1 MGRKH
6 FGDIDGLWLGH
17 AQNLEGPTGVSV
29 VLCPEGASAGVDVR
43 GGAPGTRETDLLDP
57 SNLVERVHAVF
68 LAGGSAFGLDAAA
81 GIMAYLEEH
90 GVGFDVG
97 VTRVPIVCGAVL
109 FDLLLGDPRI
119 RPDKDMGYKAC
130 EAATQGEGPQG
141 SVGAGAGATIGKIRG
156 MDRALKS
163 GIGSWA
169 CQVGELQVGAL
180 VAVNGLGDVVDPAS
194 GCRVGGLRGP
204 DGASWEDTEEVM
216 IASGVHT
223 GNLFGGN
230 TTIGVVATNAR
241 FSKAQ
246 ARKLASM
253 AHDGYARTLRPAS
266 AMVDGDTIFALAT
279 GRVAA
284 DLSTVGVLAA
294 RAVAQAVVSA
304 VRSATS
310 LAGVPA
316 ARDLPWAEGPLP
328 SSPR

>member
-1 MGRKH
+1 MGRTH

-17 AQNLEGPTGVSV
+17 AQNLEGPTGDSV

-279 GRVAA
+279 GRVTA

>member
-1 MGRKH
+1 
-6 FGDIDGLWLGH
+6 
-17 AQNLEGPTGVSV
+17 
-29 VLCPEGASAGVDVR
+29 
-43 GGAPGTRETDLLDP
+43 
-57 SNLVERVHAVF
+57 
-68 LAGGSAFGLDAAA
+68 
-81 GIMAYLEEH
+81 
-90 GVGFDVG
+90 
-97 VTRVPIVCGAVL
+97 
-109 FDLLLGDPRI
+109 
-119 RPDKDMGYKAC
+119 
-130 EAATQGEGPQG
+130 
-141 SVGAGAGATIGKIRG
+141 

-316 ARDLPWAEGPLP
+316 ARDLPWAEKTPPPL
-328 SSPR
+328 

>member
-1 MGRKH
+1 MD
-6 FGDIDGLWLGH
+6 FGEIDGILVGH
-17 AQNLEGPTGVSV
+17 AQNLEGPTGVTV

-81 GIMAYLEEH
+81 GIMAFLEGH

-97 VTRVPIVCGAVL
+97 VTRVPVVCGAVL
-109 FDLLLGDPRI
+109 FDLLLGDHRI
-119 RPDKDMGYKAC
+119 RPDRDMGYRAC
-130 EAATQGEGPQG
+130 EAAARGPVPQG

-156 MDRALKS
+156 MERAVKS
-163 GIGSWA
+163 GIGSGA
-169 CQVGELQVGAL
+169 CRGGDLQVGAL
-180 VAVNGLGDVVDPAS
+180 VAVNALGDVVDPAS
-194 GCRVGGLRGP
+194 GRRVGGLRRE
-204 DGASWEDTEEVM
+204 DGVGWEDTEELM
-216 IASGVHT
+216 IASGAPT

-266 AMVDGDTIFALAT
+266 AMVDGDTIFVLAT
-279 GRVAA
+279 GRVEA
-284 DLSTVGVLAA
+284 DLTTVGILAA
-294 RAVAQAVVSA
+294 RAVAQAVVRA

-310 LAGVPA
+310 MAGVPA
-316 ARDLPWAEGPLP
+316 VRDLPWAEETLP
-328 SSPR
+328 PPI